1 VEDEIEPLDLDEL
14 REGESRYAAKMAA
27 GKRVPVTVRGRVVGH
42 LVPTDEASSP
52 FERLVAAGQV
62 RRATGRG
69 IADLLPIPP
78 AVPGESSPNDEL
90 VRMREEERY

>member
-1 VEDEIEPLDLDEL
+1 MEDSAEPLEL
-14 REGESRYAAKMAA
+14 SEQQDGPRYAAAIA
-27 GKRVPVTVRGRVVGH
+27 QGQRVPVTNDGRVVAY
-42 LVPTDEASSP
+42 LVPTDAPNSP

-78 AVPGESSPNDEL
+78 PEPGESSPHEEL
-90 VRMREEERY
+90 LRMREEERY